1 MAWQRGLPGG
11 TGVKKKICKVPCQ
24 SCNIYGG
31 WANRWGGGSLKVI
44 ISGEEA
50 TKVGVGQFHGAEL
63 TPLDTMY
70 LFKNNCK
77 PKLQITYSNEKYI
90 PNDKILFG
98 KNNI

>member
-1 MAWQRGLPGG
+1 M
-11 TGVKKKICKVPCQ
+11 
-24 SCNIYGG
+24 
-31 WANRWGGGSLKVI
+31 
-44 ISGEEA
+44 
-50 TKVGVGQFHGAEL
+50 GVGQFHGAEL

-77 PKLQITYSNEKYI
+77 PKLQITYNNEKYI